1 MNKSV
6 LLLLCLMIVTAGVFG
21 QTARSGQPAS
31 STQPKANIKV
41 NKEYDKNGNLIRYD
55 STYTYVLTGV
65 DSLMTDSFYK
75 EFEKRFDSFFPSP
88 HFSFFDDY
96 FINDSSKIRYN
107 EYLKKLDK
115 LYREIDS
122 VRYEFFHEQSSKKSK

>member
-1 MNKSV
+1 
-6 LLLLCLMIVTAGVFG
+6 MIVTAGVFG
-21 QTARSGQPAS
+21 QTEKKGQPAA

-55 STYTYVLTGV
+55 STYTYVYTGA
-65 DSLMTDSFYK
+65 DSLMKDSFYK
-75 EFEKRFDSFFPSP
+75 EFEKRFDSFFPSS

-96 FINDSSKIRYN
+96 FINDSSRIRYS
-107 EYLKKLDK
+107 EYMKKLDK

-122 VRYEFFHEQSSKKSK
+122 VRYEYFYEQYNKKRK